1 MNVIEKARAVAGDL
15 RKGKGSATE
24 HWSLLTRLLPR
35 LTSDLARVKEVTDAK
50 DIDGLDAL
58 LDKIEGR
65 VIAATSAPLPEFSED
80 ELDAAFRA
88 FNKRLK
94 VTRLADE
101 SKLGGRYTSGGR
113 KSKVDAM
120 QPPDGFPD
128 QIWQALVRA
137 GRLQDMGQGFYSVP
151 E

>member
-1 MNVIEKARAVAGDL
+1 MNVIEKARAVASDL
-15 RKGKGSATE
+15 RKGKGSAAE
-24 HWSLLTRLLPR
+24 HWSLLERLLPR
-35 LTSDLARVKEVTDAK
+35 LTNDLARVKEVMVAR
-50 DIDGLDAL
+50 DISGLDAL

-65 VIAATSAPLPEFSED
+65 VLAATTAPLPEFSAE

-128 QIWQALVRA
+128 QIWLALVRA
-137 GRLQDMGQGFYSVP
+137 GRLQDMGDGFFAVP